1 MRIAITHPT
10 TSARVC
16 RGTERLI
23 DETAAYM
30 SKRDHEVR
38 IIACKP
44 GRREVI
50 RREGYICD
58 SHRRMWHPALG
69 RLGVREEHAF
79 VLTSMSELLRRKYDV
94 VHAHSM
100 GDAAGATLARHFNR
114 TPFVFFI
121 NGLPPRARYY
131 RTISTGGA
139 VFSRAVSAADEIICV
154 SEYVRNYIEE
164 RFGRRGELIPV
175 PLNLDRF
182 PLWQEPKQDPPI
194 IFCAA
199 ALNDHRK
206 GGRVLMRA
214 FNIVKQR
221 RPEVVLQNASAIMP
235 AVRDELIQLV
245 DRRWRDDVQFL
256 GSVDWEDLPRLYG
269 RATVSVLP
277 SLWEA
282 FGLVTV
288 ESMATG
294 TPVVGTD
301 DGALP
306 EIIDNPQVGS
316 LFEPGDKSSFEPDNF
331 EALAE
336 ALCQGLELGADPATP
351 QRCRAHVEKYG
362 WATNGPLIEQLYRR
376 VANISA

>member
-10 TSARVC
+10 TSVRVR

-23 DETAAYM
+23 DETAAFM
-30 SKRDHEVR
+30 SERGHQVR

-44 GRREVI
+44 GGREIVE
-50 RREGYICD
+50 RDGYVCD
-58 SHRRMWHPALG
+58 SHRRLWHPWMG

-79 VLTSMSELLRRKYDV
+79 VLTSMRELLRRRYDV

-100 GDAAGATLARHFNR
+100 GDAAGAALARRFSG
-114 TPFVFFI
+114 TPFVFFV
-121 NGLPPRARYY
+121 NGLPPSVRYY
-131 RTISTGGA
+131 RTISTGGS
-139 VFSRAVSAADEIICV
+139 VFRRAVLAADEIICV
-154 SEYVRNYIEE
+154 SEYVRSYIEQ
-164 RFGRRGELIPV
+164 RFGRRGALIPV
-175 PLNLDRF
+175 PLSLGRF
-182 PLWQEPKQDPPI
+182 PLWQGPKQDPPV

-214 FNIVKQR
+214 FNLVKQR
-221 RPEVVLQNASAIMP
+221 RPEVVLHNASAILP
-235 AVRDELIQLV
+235 AVREELISLV
-245 DRRWRDDVQFL
+245 DSRWRNDVSFL
-256 GSVDWEDLPRLYG
+256 GNLEQEALAREYG
-269 RATVSVLP
+269 MATVSVLP

-294 TPVVGTD
+294 TPVVGTR

-306 EIIDNPQVGS
+306 EIIDSPDVGL
-316 LFEPGDKSSFEPDNF
+316 LFEPGENSGFEPENH

-336 ALCQGLELGADPATP
+336 ALVGGLELGSDPATR
-351 QRCRAHVEKYG
+351 QRCRSHVERYS
-362 WATNGPLIEQLYRR
+362 WSTIGPRIEQLYRR
-376 VANISA
+376 VVEQG